1 MVRNF
6 SVLTALYGSN
16 CIFSGFQNV
25 SISLMKKRAGQVH
38 VRKKVGVRTS
48 GSIDF
53 GPKTVV
59 FDKVR
64 EKRTP
69 REERWVGKAMPNG
82 RT

>member
-1 MVRNF
+1 MGAIVYF
-6 SVLTALYGSN
+6 Q
-16 CIFSGFQNV
+16 GFKMYQY
-25 SISLMKKRAGQVH
+25 ITYEEVH

-48 GSIDF
+48 DSIDF